1 MEKFVRMV
9 GFICICKQKEAI
21 CQSLN
26 CLIKYLY
33 TAEEIVRN
41 ALFGPNFLSFVPWDF
56 SFLLLTPSF

>member
-9 GFICICKQKEAI
+9 VFVCICKRKEAI

-33 TAEEIVRN
+33 TVEEM
-41 ALFGPNFLSFVPWDF
+41 L
-56 SFLLLTPSF
+56 